1 MAARRYSGTE
11 IIAGLF
17 LAFCIGLFVAMLV
30 VYSRMSGL
38 GGSRQQLAVYF
49 ENIGGLRPD
58 SPVRY
63 NGYEIGRV
71 KYVRS
76 TRVTDEVLERFGRP
90 FTRADVDNLP
100 LRGDGARKKLLEV
113 ADAEFDS
120 AARKTMLNQTMIEVG
135 LEVQN
140 DDDSQRFRVDDQVRI
155 ASTVFGDASVEIAS
169 GSGAL
174 NSADKPRILLGNT
187 GDFFS
192 NLARSMGDVKE
203 ILGSV
208 TDVVGT
214 AERRSFERASGRL
227 SGISSNLEKMAGT
240 ANRRSELTAKR
251 MDLLGDEVKQ
261 SMGRLDTVLAD
272 LQPQA
277 KKTGENLKGALKSVQ
292 AQFDGVKEE
301 ANNAVD
307 EVKRDAEAIRTDLKA
322 AMKTVEPDLQATRDN
337 LRAVYDRASGLS
349 DRFDAMS
356 AEAGET
362 AARTEPE
369 IPRITSSLKN
379 ILTNLKQ
386 TGEAGNLNK
395 DLMLSRSDTGEYEY
409 FSAVEAYR
417 KLTFATRQIRGA
429 AAEVQLTEQVL
440 REQLAGNAVIG
451 LARQTGESLKNVHDP
466 LEQTR
471 GRMEELMLPPFE
483 RKKAGWKQAVVKE

>member
-11 IIAGLF
+11 IVAGLF
-17 LAFCIGLFVAMLV
+17 LAFCIGLFVSMLV
-30 VYSRMSGL
+30 IYGRVSGF
-38 GGSRQQLAVYF
+38 GAARQMLVVYF

-71 KYVRS
+71 KYVKS
-76 TRVTDEVLERFGRP
+76 TRITDELLERFGRP

-113 ADAEFDS
+113 PDAEFD
-120 AARKTMLNQTMIEVG
+120 ATVRKTILNQTMIEVG

-140 DDDSQRFRVDDQVRI
+140 DDDSQRFRIDDQIRI

-174 NSADKPRILLGNT
+174 NSAEKPNVLLGNT

-214 AERRSFERASGRL
+214 QERRSFERGSGRI
-227 SGISSNLEKMAGT
+227 SGITSNLEKMAAT

-261 SMGRLDTVLAD
+261 SMGRLDTVLTD
-272 LQPQA
+272 VQPQA
-277 KKTGENLKGALKSVQ
+277 KKTGENLKSALKSVQ
-292 AQFDGVKEE
+292 AQFDGVKSEVSDT
-301 ANNAVD
+301 AD
-307 EVKRDAEAIRTDLKA
+307 EIQRDVKTIRTDLDT
-322 AMKTVEPDLQATRDN
+322 AMKTVEPDLQATREN

-349 DRFDAMS
+349 DRFDAIA
-356 AEAGET
+356 AEAGEA

-379 ILTNLKQ
+379 ILTNLRQ

-395 DLMLSRSDTGEYEY
+395 DLMLSRSDSGEYEY

-417 KLTFATRQIRGA
+417 KMTFATRQIRGA
-429 AAEVQLTEQVL
+429 SAEVQLTEHAL
-440 REQLAGNAVIG
+440 REQLAGNAVIDR
-451 LARQTGESLKNVHDP
+451 ARQTSDALKSVHDP

-471 GRMEELMLPPFE
+471 GRIEELMLPPFE
-483 RKKAGWKQAVVKE
+483 RKKSGWK